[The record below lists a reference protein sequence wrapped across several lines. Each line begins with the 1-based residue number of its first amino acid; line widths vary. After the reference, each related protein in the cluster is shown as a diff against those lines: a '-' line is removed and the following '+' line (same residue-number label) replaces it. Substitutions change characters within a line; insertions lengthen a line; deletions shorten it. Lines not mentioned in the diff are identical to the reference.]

1 VEKKRLVKEAKAG
14 EMKRYEQQRAQQV
27 IYNAQVLPVTL
38 ALILVFLSHKKKSV

>member
-1 VEKKRLVKEAKAG
+1 
-14 EMKRYEQQRAQQV
+14 V